1 MLLWFIHWLHTLGVT
16 VPASFTSTSMRMILS
31 ASIALLFSI
40 LLGPF
45 CIRLLHS
52 LKIGQK
58 IRPEDFGLISQLH
71 AKKQETPTMGGML
84 ILSAML
90 LSLLLCMDLAHPFTF
105 WLAFTTF
112 FLGALGAYDD
122 LMKMRKKNSRGL
134 SAKGK
139 LLGQLALSALL
150 ALYLF
155 APEVATTWQK
165 LTHMAIPVVKE
176 PVHSSTQDLVLQEL
190 TLQEYAS
197 IIYMPFLKE
206 PLLRLSGLSCLIG
219 ALLSMFVVVAA
230 SNAVNLTDGLD
241 GLAAGCVILVALCLA
256 LVAFF
261 SNHAEMAPYL
271 NLLYIE
277 GSGEIAIYL
286 SALIGASLG
295 FLWYNGHPAQLFM
308 GDTGSLAIGGV
319 IGVAAVLLRRELL
332 LGLIGGVFVAETL
345 SVILQVGSYRLRNKQ
360 RIFLCTPLHHH
371 FEYMGWHENTVVL
384 RFWIVGLLFALL
396 GLASLKFFIF

>member
-1 MLLWFIHWLHTLGVT
+1 MLLWLIHWFGHSLGHA
-16 VPASFTSTSMRMILS
+16 VPSAFSYTSTRMILS

-58 IRPEDFGLISQLH
+58 IRSEDFGLISQLH
-71 AKKQETPTMGGML
+71 AKKQETPTMGGVL

-90 LSLLLCMDLAHPFTF
+90 LSLLVCMDLTHPFTF
-105 WLAFTTF
+105 WLLFTTLW
-112 FLGALGAYDD
+112 LGGLGAYDD

-134 SAKGK
+134 SPKRK
-139 LLGQLALSALL
+139 LLGQAALGAFL

-155 APEVATTWQK
+155 VPGAAKGWQEI
-165 LTHMAIPVVKE
+165 THMSTPVVKE
-176 PVHSSTQDLVLQEL
+176 PVLSSTQEVVLQEL
-190 TLQEYAS
+190 TLSEYAS
-197 IIYMPFLKE
+197 LIYMPFFKE
-206 PLLRLSGLSCLIG
+206 PLLRLTGLACLFG
-219 ALLSMFVVVAA
+219 ALLSIFVVVAA

-241 GLAAGCVILVALCLA
+241 GLASGCVILVALCLA
-256 LVAFF
+256 LFAFF

-286 SALIGASLG
+286 SALMGACLG

-308 GDTGSLAIGGV
+308 GDTGSLALGGV
-319 IGVAAVLLRRELL
+319 IGVSAVLLRRELL

-371 FEYMGWHENTVVL
+371 FEYKGWHENTVVL

-396 GLASLKFFIF
+396 GLASLKFP

>member
-1 MLLWFIHWLHTLGVT
+1 MLLWLTHWFHHSTL
-16 VPASFTSTSMRMILS
+16 SCTSTRMILS

-45 CIRLLHS
+45 CIRLLHA

-71 AKKQETPTMGGML
+71 AKKQETPTMGGLL
-84 ILSAML
+84 ILSSML
-90 LSLLLCMDLAHPFTF
+90 LSLLICMDLAHPFTF
-105 WLAFTTF
+105 WLLVTTLW
-112 FLGALGAYDD
+112 LGGLGAYDD
-122 LMKMRKKNSRGL
+122 LMKLRKKNTRGL
-134 SAKGK
+134 SPKKK
-139 LLGQLALSALL
+139 LIGQLLLASFL

-155 APEVATTWQK
+155 VPEVATQWQK
-165 LTHMAIPVVKE
+165 ITHMAVPVVKE
-176 PVHSSTQDLVLQEL
+176 PVASPTQTPSLQEL
-190 TLQEYAS
+190 SLNEYAS
-197 IIYMPFLKE
+197 LIYMPFLKE
-206 PLLRLSGLSCLIG
+206 PLLRLSGLFCLIG
-219 ALLSMFVVVAA
+219 AFLAIFVVVAA

-286 SALIGASLG
+286 SALIGACLG

-319 IGVAAVLLRRELL
+319 IGVSAVLLRRELL
-332 LGLIGGVFVAETL
+332 LGLIGGIFVAETL

-371 FEYMGWHENTVVL
+371 FEYKGWHENTIVL

-396 GLASLKFFIF
+396 GLASLKFS

>member
-1 MLLWFIHWLHTLGVT
+1 MLLWLIHWLNH
-16 VPASFTSTSMRMILS
+16 SFGALMPSALSSTSTRMILS

-45 CIRLLHS
+45 CIRLLQS

-71 AKKQETPTMGGML
+71 AKKQETPTMGGVL
-84 ILSAML
+84 ILSSML
-90 LSLLLCMDLAHPFTF
+90 LSLFLCMDLTHPFTF
-105 WLAFTTF
+105 WLLLTTVW
-112 FLGALGAYDD
+112 LGCLGAYDD
-122 LMKMRKKNSRGL
+122 LMKLRKQDTRGL
-134 SAKGK
+134 SPKKK
-139 LLGQLALSALL
+139 LMGQFTLAILL

-155 APEVATTWQK
+155 VPGIATGWQS
-165 LTHMAIPVVKE
+165 LTHMPIPVVKE
-176 PVHSSTQDLVLQEL
+176 PVASVTQVVSLQEL
-190 TLQEYAS
+190 SLNEYAS
-197 IIYMPFLKE
+197 LIYMPFLKD
-206 PLLRLSGLSCLIG
+206 PLLRLTGLACLIG
-219 ALLSMFVVVAA
+219 ALLSVFVVVAA

-256 LVAFF
+256 LFAFF

-271 NLLYIE
+271 HLLYIE

-286 SALIGASLG
+286 SALIGACLG

-319 IGVAAVLLRRELL
+319 IGVSAVLLRRELL

-384 RFWIVGLLFALL
+384 RFWIIGLLFALL
-396 GLASLKFFIF
+396 GIASLKFS

>member
-16 VPASFTSTSMRMILS
+16 VPATFSSTSTRMILA

-40 LLGPF
+40 LLGPS

-105 WLAFTTF
+105 WLALTTF
-112 FLGALGAYDD
+112 FLGTLGAYDD

-139 LLGQLALSALL
+139 LLGQLTLSALL

-176 PVHSSTQDLVLQEL
+176 PVLSSTQDLVLQEL

-256 LVAFF
+256 LFAFF

-371 FEYMGWHENTVVL
+371 FEYKGWHENTVVL